1 MFPDI
6 GILGSTRDTAMDNI
20 SVVFLST
27 YEAELSLVL
36 VIMLN
41 TAFRKNASHYSLHYI
56 VPSAF
61 LLSLDNFEDVIKR
74 EVVKHLKKI
83 T

>member
-6 GILGSTRDTAMDNI
+6 RILGSTSDTAMDNI
-20 SVVFLST
+20 SVVFLSK

-36 VIMLN
+36 AIMLN
-41 TAFRKNASHYSLHYI
+41 AAFRRSNPLHYI

-61 LLSLDNFEDVIKR
+61 LLALDNFEAVINRKL
-74 EVVKHLKKI
+74 VQHLNKNKPD
-83 T
+83 